1 MTLHISHQHDYDG
14 PCPRPVEVTAW
25 DDLAKGERHWL
36 CGCGFCPQPDP
47 TPAELQRRVDDAA
60 WRRATTLE
68 ET

>member
-14 PCPRPVEVTAW
+14 PCPRPAEVTTW
-25 DDLAKGERHWL
+25 DDLARGERHWL

-47 TPAELQRRVDDAA
+47 TPAELQQRVDDAA